1 MPDPNSPVAVTAIV
15 PAAGLGRR
23 MGGSRKPFLEIGYVP
38 VIVHSLLLLQS
49 IESITEIIP
58 AVRPEDTSEI
68 QAMIERYE
76 ITKAVRVAP
85 GGAERQDSIFNALQ
99 LVDCKACGIVLV
111 HDAVRPFADA
121 AMVMQLINAAA
132 DGFGAIPG
140 VPVKDTVKLVG
151 DDGFIE
157 STPSREKLVAVQTP
171 QAFPCDMLKRAYES
185 AMVDGVYATDDAALV
200 EKIGGQAGWR
210 VKVIQGSYDNIKIT
224 TPEDLGIAEI
234 IHARRTTAR
243 ETGGTI

>member
-1 MPDPNSPVAVTAIV
+1 MSDLASPATVTAIV

-23 MGGSRKPFLEIGYVP
+23 MGGSRKPFLEIGGVP

-58 AVRPEDTSEI
+58 AVRPEDMPDMR
-68 QAMIERYE
+68 AMIERYE
-76 ITKAVRVAP
+76 ITKAVRIAS

-99 LVDCKACGIVLV
+99 LVDCASACGIVLV

-121 AMVMQLINAAA
+121 AMVLRLIDTAA
-132 DGFGAIPG
+132 DGFGAIPC

-151 DDGFIE
+151 DNGFIE

-185 AMVDGVYATDDAALV
+185 AMADGVYATDDAALV
-200 EKIGGQAGWR
+200 ERIGGHAGQAGWR
-210 VKVIQGSYDNIKIT
+210 VKVIPGSYDNIKIT

-234 IHARRTTAR
+234 IWRRMH
-243 ETGGTI
+243 GGA